1 MPTTSCGFSD
11 GAGGT
16 NLPGWYLLAVNGPTL
31 EVEIGFDFQF
41 RAETVNSR
49 PDIPAARWSALVD
62 TGASASCI
70 DSALATELGLPLSG
84 RYKVAGVGGISSVDR
99 HLAQIYI
106 PSLNHIIYGVF
117 SGVHLSAGGQ
127 PHQALIGR
135 DFLKNFRMTYEGRTG
150 EVILSNDLL

>member
-1 MPTTSCGFSD
+1 MPTASCGFSD

-31 EVEIGFDFQF
+31 EVEIGFAPQF
-41 RAETVNSR
+41 RAETVSGR
-49 PDIPAARWSALVD
+49 PDIPSNRWPALVD

-70 DSALATELGLPLSG
+70 DADLAQSLGLPLSG
-84 RYKVAGVGGISSVDR
+84 RDNVAGVGGISPVDR
-99 HLAQIYI
+99 YLAQIYI
-106 PSLNHIIYGVF
+106 PSLNWTIYGTF
-117 SGVHLSAGGQ
+117 SGVYLSAGGQ

-150 EVILSNDLL
+150 EVILSND

>member
-1 MPTTSCGFSD
+1 MPTASCGFSD

-31 EVEIGFDFQF
+31 SVEIGFDPWYV
-41 RAETVNSR
+41 ATPGNLR
-49 PDIPAARWSALVD
+49 PSIPTARWPALVD

-70 DSALATELGLPLSG
+70 DAALAQSLGLPLSG
-84 RYKVAGVGGISSVDR
+84 RDNVAGVGGISPVDR
-99 HLAQIYI
+99 YLAQIYI
-106 PSLNHIIYGVF
+106 PSLNWTIYGTF
-117 SGVHLSAGGQ
+117 SGAYLSAGGQ

-150 EVILSNDLL
+150 EVILSNDLP